1 MISSVNLQDVKQ
13 KLYKKLEI
21 SGWDDKLR
29 SFLLG
34 SEMDKILDV
43 LLKEAMDSKRFTPP
57 MKHIFRAFE
66 ECPYDKVN
74 VVIIGQDPY
83 PQIETADGL
92 AFSCSIK
99 DKPEVSLQHIFKA
112 IKESVPEELQ
122 DSNPTNNLDRWA
134 KQGVLLLNSA
144 FTCTIGKPG
153 THYLLWR
160 PFLINV
166 IDSMMWSKPDI
177 VYVFLGKKAQD
188 YMDLI
193 PDTGCKIAV
202 EHPAA
207 AAYKGSIW
215 DHGDMFNKINEC
227 LDMQGKPK
235 IIW

>member
-34 SEMDKILDV
+34 GEMDKILDT

-57 MKHIFRAFE
+57 MKHVFRAFE

-112 IKESVPEELQ
+112 IKESLPEECKDQ
-122 DSNPTNNLDRWA
+122 NPTNNLDRWA

-144 FTCTIGKPG
+144 FTTTIGKPG
-153 THYLLWR
+153 THQLLWR
-160 PFLINV
+160 PFLVNV
-166 IDSMMWSKPDI
+166 IDSLIWNKPDI

-215 DHGDMFNKINEC
+215 DYGDMFNKINEC
-227 LDMQGKPK
+227 LKLQGKPK

>member
-34 SEMDKILDV
+34 SEMDKILDT

-122 DSNPTNNLDRWA
+122 DPNPTNNLDRWTR
-134 KQGVLLLNSA
+134 QGVLLLNSA

-166 IDSMMWSKPDI
+166 IDSMMWSKPDV

-215 DHGDMFNKINEC
+215 DYGDMFNKINEC
-227 LDMQGKPK
+227 LELQGKPK
-235 IIW
+235 ITW

>member
-34 SEMDKILDV
+34 TEMDKILDI
-43 LLKEAMDSKRFTPP
+43 LLKEAMDGKRFTPP
-57 MKHIFRAFE
+57 MKHVFRAFE

-99 DKPEVSLQHIFKA
+99 DKTEVSLQHIFKA
-112 IKESVPEELQ
+112 IKESVPEEYQ
-122 DSNPTNNLDRWA
+122 DPNPTNNLDRWA

-166 IDSMMWSKPDI
+166 IDSMIWSKPDM

-215 DHGDMFNKINEC
+215 DCGDMFNKINQC
-227 LDMQGKPK
+227 LEIQGKSK

>member
-21 SGWDDKLR
+21 SDWDDKLR

-34 SEMDKILDV
+34 SEMDKVLDT
-43 LLKEAMDSKRFTPP
+43 LLKDAMDGKRFTPP

-122 DSNPTNNLDRWA
+122 DPNPTNNLDRWA

-160 PFLINV
+160 PFLVNV
-166 IDSMMWSKPDI
+166 IDSLIWNKPDI

-215 DHGDMFNKINEC
+215 EHGDMFNKINEC

>member
-34 SEMDKILDV
+34 GEMDKILDV

-74 VVIIGQDPY
+74 VIIIGQDPY

-112 IKESVPEELQ
+112 IKESVPQELQ
-122 DSNPTNNLDRWA
+122 DPNPTNNLDRWA

-160 PFLINV
+160 PFLVNV
-166 IDSMMWSKPDI
+166 IDSVIWNKPDM

-215 DHGDMFNKINEC
+215 DHGNMFNKINEC
-227 LDMQGKPK
+227 LELQGKPK

>member
-1 MISSVNLQDVKQ
+1 MISSVNLQDVKE
-13 KLYKKLEI
+13 KLHKKLEI
-21 SGWDDKLR
+21 SGWSEKLR
-29 SFLLG
+29 SFMLG
-34 SEMDKILDV
+34 NEMDKILDI

-57 MKHIFRAFE
+57 MKYIFRAFE

-83 PQIETADGL
+83 PQLEVADGI

-112 IKESVPEELQ
+112 IKESVPQELQ
-122 DSNPTNNLDRWA
+122 DPNPTNNLDRWA

-166 IDSMMWSKPDI
+166 IDSMIWTKPDMI
-177 VYVFLGKKAQD
+177 YVFLGKKAQD

-227 LDMQGKPK
+227 LEKLNKPK

>member
-34 SEMDKILDV
+34 GEMDKILDT

-57 MKHIFRAFE
+57 MKHVFRAFE

-112 IKESVPEELQ
+112 IKESVPEDCEDQ
-122 DSNPTNNLDRWA
+122 NPTNNLDRWA

-144 FTCTIGKPG
+144 FTTTIGKPG
-153 THYLLWR
+153 THQLLWR
-160 PFLINV
+160 PFLVNV
-166 IDSMMWSKPDI
+166 IDSLIWNKPDI

-215 DHGDMFNKINEC
+215 NYGDMFNKINEC

>member
-34 SEMDKILDV
+34 GEMDKILDT
-43 LLKEAMDSKRFTPP
+43 LLKDAMDGKRFTPP
-57 MKHIFRAFE
+57 MKHVFRAFE
-66 ECPYDKVN
+66 ECPHDKVN

-122 DSNPTNNLDRWA
+122 DPNPTNNLDRWA

-160 PFLINV
+160 PFLVNV
-166 IDSMMWSKPDI
+166 IDSMIWNKSDI

-215 DHGDMFNKINEC
+215 DYGDMFNKINEC
-227 LDMQGKPK
+227 LAMQGKPK
-235 IIW
+235 ITW

>member
-1 MISSVNLQDVKQ
+1 MISSVNLQDVKE

-21 SGWDDKLR
+21 SGWDEKLK

-34 SEMDKILDV
+34 TDMDKVLDI
-43 LLKEAMDSKRFTPP
+43 LLKEAMDGKRFTPP
-57 MKHIFRAFE
+57 MKHLFRAFE

-83 PQIETADGL
+83 PQLETADGL
-92 AFSCSIK
+92 AFSCSLK
-99 DKPEVSLQHIFKA
+99 DKPEVSLMHILKA
-112 IKESVPEELQ
+112 IKESVPEEFQ
-122 DSNPTNNLDRWA
+122 DPNPTNNLDRWA

-160 PFLINV
+160 PFLVNV
-166 IDSMMWSKPDI
+166 LDSMIWSKPDMI
-177 VYVFLGKKAQD
+177 YVFLGKKAQD

-207 AAYKGSIW
+207 ASYKGSNW
-215 DHGDMFNKINEC
+215 DYGDMFNKINDC
-227 LDMQGKPK
+227 LEKLNKPK

>member
-34 SEMDKILDV
+34 SEMDKILDT

-112 IKESVPEELQ
+112 IKESVPEEYQ
-122 DSNPTNNLDRWA
+122 DPNPTNNLDRWT

-166 IDSMMWSKPDI
+166 IDSMMWSKPDV

-215 DHGDMFNKINEC
+215 DHGNMFNKINEC
-227 LDMQGKPK
+227 LELQGKTK

>member
-1 MISSVNLQDVKQ
+1 MISSVNLQDVKE

-21 SGWDDKLR
+21 SGWDEKLK

-34 SEMDKILDV
+34 TDMDKVLDI
-43 LLKEAMDSKRFTPP
+43 LLKEAMDGKRFTPP
-57 MKHIFRAFE
+57 MKHLFRAFE

-83 PQIETADGL
+83 PQLETADGL
-92 AFSCSIK
+92 AFSCSLK
-99 DKPEVSLQHIFKA
+99 DKPEVSLMHILKA
-112 IKESVPEELQ
+112 IKESVPEEFQ
-122 DSNPTNNLDRWA
+122 DPNPTNNLDRWA

-160 PFLINV
+160 PFLVNV
-166 IDSMMWSKPDI
+166 LDSMIWSKPDMI
-177 VYVFLGKKAQD
+177 YVFLGKKAQD

-207 AAYKGSIW
+207 AGYKGSNW
-215 DHGDMFNKINEC
+215 DYGDMFNKINDC
-227 LDMQGKPK
+227 LEKLNKPK